1 MIEVPAGTTSLILED
16 GVEVTFTTSPDGGAF
31 RSGDYWVFA
40 ARTADASV
48 EELEAAPPRG
58 VHHHYCR
65 LAIVTFPDSVID
77 CRTFWPPS
85 FGGEGESCDCTICVT
100 AEQHNQGTFTIQQAV
115 NQILKTGGTVCLGP
129 GIFNL
134 MEKPVQMSGAFAVRV
149 RGQGAATIVIAP
161 RADAAFIIS
170 EAQWCTLDY
179 LTIHTIA
186 STTIGPAIRL
196 SNSIGTTIERLIVSP
211 PGEGN
216 GPLAGILLEAGF
228 LLLTKIRDNFFRA
241 QSGVTFAAKSSDDGA
256 LLLGSFYCE
265 RNLLQC
271 SDTGI
276 QLGGSSYYTSDTV
289 LARNFIFGTGVA
301 GISATGFAFP
311 ELEITGNTITPQKGD
326 GIVVGTGGVRI
337 ADNRV
342 ANIGGEAQNGI
353 RLVTGLLALGLT
365 PIVVSGNRLQG
376 LQANGIT
383 IETLLVSAKIE
394 HNVLNAITGNGLIML
409 PGSAAGSMSVL
420 AKRVDQHCQWHGRGD
435 QGRRVCRHSSA
446 ERFRGRDL

>member
-1 MIEVPAGTTSLILED
+1 M
-16 GVEVTFTTSPDGGAF
+16 
-31 RSGDYWVFA
+31 
-40 ARTADASV
+40 
-48 EELEAAPPRG
+48 
-58 VHHHYCR
+58 
-65 LAIVTFPDSVID
+65 
-77 CRTFWPPS
+77 
-85 FGGEGESCDCTICVT
+85 
-100 AEQHNQGTFTIQQAV
+100 
-115 NQILKTGGTVCLGP
+115 
-129 GIFNL
+129 
-134 MEKPVQMSGAFAVRV
+134 
-149 RGQGAATIVIAP
+149 
-161 RADAAFIIS
+161 
-170 EAQWCTLDY
+170 
-179 LTIHTIA
+179 TIHTIA
-186 STTIGPAIRL
+186 STTVGPAIRL

-211 PGEGN
+211 PGEGS

-265 RNLLQC
+265 HNLLQC

-301 GISATGFAFP
+301 GISVTGFAFP
-311 ELEITGNTITPQKGD
+311 ELEITSNTITPQKGD

-365 PIVVSGNRLQG
+365 PVVVSGNRLQG

-409 PGSAAGSMSVL
+409 PGSAAGSVSVL
-420 AKRVDQHCQWHGRGD
+420 GNELINIANGAAEATKGGEFAAIHLRNVFAGAISENAISGVGHDAFLAAVVAGIRADTTLDLRVSENTITNIAPPTDFQNPAAGVLVVVPLAHIDVSANLIRRQLTPNDDNSLWEAVRILGLGSEPAGKLQGASFTNLSREWTGQCHQQPRGE
-435 QGRRVCRHSSA
+435 RRCARCAPAWSITPATATDAARWPKS
-446 ERFRGRDL
+446 